1 MNTQRPT
8 IDHSMLRATA
18 GMSKRALAA
27 AQEANRVALF
37 GPNGLQRVE
46 PQLEPERDNLLRR
59 AAELRRLAE
68 GGMAPRK
75 HMREAARL
83 EALAASL

>member
-1 MNTQRPT
+1 MHTPS
-8 IDHSMLRATA
+8 IDHSMLRATS
-18 GMSKRALAA
+18 GMSNRALAA

-46 PQLEPERDNLLRR
+46 PRLEPERDNLLRR

-68 GGMAPRK
+68 GGMSPRK
-75 HMREAARL
+75 YMREALRL
-83 EALAASL
+83 ETLADSL